1 MNPDEITIFGMSL
14 TLFLQKAVFLAVV
27 VVVAHYVDKFASRG
41 LRRLLDV
48 SDVPS
53 ASIFVNIVRVLIWVV
68 ALTTVLQPVFGIEP
82 NAVITALGVTG
93 VAISLGV
100 QDTVSNL
107 IGGLFLMIGKTI
119 SIGDYVT
126 VGSTTGRVSDIDL
139 RSTTVEQRGGNKEV
153 IPNSVLNKEAL
164 AKIAPGNVGSCG
176 IAIYVRPDAD
186 LSAVTDE
193 IKQVAATALGD
204 KLDAEF
210 GVSVLFEGFDA
221 YGTKGTIWVHVK
233 EGVVFATAQ
242 DAVTRALQGRPWLA
256 SALPDTK

>member
-1 MNPDEITIFGMSL
+1 MNADEIMIFGMSL
-14 TLFLQKAVFLAVV
+14 TVFLQKAVFLTVV
-27 VVVAHYVDKFASRG
+27 VVVAHFVDKLASRG

-68 ALTTVLQPVFGIEP
+68 ALTVVLQPVFGIEP

-119 SIGDYVT
+119 SIGDNVT

-139 RSTTVEQRGGNKEV
+139 RSTTVELRGGNKEV
-153 IPNSVLNKEAL
+153 IPNSVLNKESL
-164 AKIAPGNVGSCG
+164 AKIAPSNVGSCG
-176 IAIYVRPDAD
+176 ITIYVRPEAD
-186 LSAVTDE
+186 LTAVTEE
-193 IKQVAATALGD
+193 IKQAAVAAVGSN
-204 KLDAEF
+204 LDPEYD
-210 GVSVLFEGFDA
+210 VSVLFSGFDA

-233 EGVVFATAQ
+233 DDVVFATAQ

-256 SALPDTK
+256 SALPD